1 MKKFLFI
8 LGACSAIKID
18 GTNETKAEPIPVIV
32 FGGMGSKCND
42 PAYTNLVTKLKD
54 GLKTH
59 VECYETTVLESINK
73 QHDNACE
80 FLKKN
85 DNYNKAK
92 EINVMGVSQG
102 GLIARSV
109 VEWCD
114 LVDKTKPRNLL
125 TVGTPNLGFSDVP
138 DGVCEML
145 NVPKDNFLCTMEMS
159 LVKKVLL
166 TEHMQNIV
174 APAGYYRDAS
184 DLEKYRHKSRF
195 LARLNNE
202 IGSELSEKNKERIKA
217 LNAFMMVMFS
227 QDEVISPKTSQHF
240 ADNKGS
246 MFDQEFYKNDNL
258 GLKYL
263 YENKKLEFVNI
274 DAKHTQYK
282 DEDIEKTFIPFLK
295 K

>member
-1 MKKFLFI
+1 MKKVIFL
-8 LGACSAIKID
+8 LGVCAGIRVENPAPPAATVTA
-18 GTNETKAEPIPVIV
+18 TNTSTNSTASTTANATGNATAKAEPVPVIL

-59 VECYETTVLESINK
+59 VECYETTIMDSINK
-73 QHDNACE
+73 QHDNACQ
-80 FLKKN
+80 FLKNN

-114 LVDKTKPRNLL
+114 IVDKTKPRNLL

-138 DGVCEML
+138 EGVCEML

-159 LVKKVLL
+159 MVKKVLL
-166 TEHMQNIV
+166 SDHMQSII
-174 APAGYYRDAS
+174 APAGYFRDAG
-184 DLEKYRHKSRF
+184 DLEKYRHKSKF

-217 LNAFMMVMFS
+217 LNSFMLVMF
-227 QDEVISPKTSQHF
+227 
-240 ADNKGS
+240 N
-246 MFDQEFYKNDNL
+246 
-258 GLKYL
+258 
-263 YENKKLEFVNI
+263 
-274 DAKHTQYK
+274 
-282 DEDIEKTFIPFLK
+282 
-295 K
+295 